1 MSSDPDP
8 EGTEEL
14 ACRQSF
20 TILTTDGFWN
30 GNTPSSIG
38 DADGSTGPTITSPSS
53 QPYTYSPVLPYA
65 DGGAQATSYDDP
77 NCARGSLRK
86 KTSKPPLYACRSG
99 SRGNS
104 SWTPPPCSEGK
115 FKIGRASCRK
125 RVCPSV
131 YISVLPETL
140 PKLQIQSYHT
150 HTP

>member
-38 DADGSTGPTITSPSS
+38 DADGSTAPTITSPSS

-65 DGGAQATSYDDP
+65 DGGD
-77 NCARGSLRK
+77 L
-86 KTSKPPLYACRSG
+86 
-99 SRGNS
+99 
-104 SWTPPPCSEGK
+104 
-115 FKIGRASCRK
+115 K
-125 RVCPSV
+125 RVVSGMSGTVPVDLGGGRILTRNIKSV
-131 YISVLPETL
+131 IISLVLES
-140 PKLQIQSYHT
+140 K
-150 HTP
+150 

>member
-38 DADGSTGPTITSPSS
+38 DADGSTAPTITSPSS

-65 DGGAQATSYDDP
+65 DGGAQARSYEDRKTVLEGTSESVRVDTGGRGVS
-77 NCARGSLRK
+77 NARR
-86 KTSKPPLYACRSG
+86 
-99 SRGNS
+99 
-104 SWTPPPCSEGK
+104 TPM
-115 FKIGRASCRK
+115 
-125 RVCPSV
+125 
-131 YISVLPETL
+131 
-140 PKLQIQSYHT
+140 
-150 HTP
+150 

>member
-65 DGGAQATSYDDP
+65 DGGDRKSVVSGKSVSVRVDLGG
-77 NCARGSLRK
+77 RRIIKK
-86 KTSKPPLYACRSG
+86 KTNQIKYNTRMTEK
-99 SRGNS
+99 RRD
-104 SWTPPPCSEGK
+104 
-115 FKIGRASCRK
+115 KINN
-125 RVCPSV
+125 VP
-131 YISVLPETL
+131 
-140 PKLQIQSYHT
+140 
-150 HTP
+150 

>member
-1 MSSDPDP
+1 MLDIVCLKQKTAYELRISDWRSDVCSSDRDP

-14 ACRQSF
+14 ACRQSS

-86 KTSKPPLYACRSG
+86 KTSNPPLYADRKST
-99 SRGNS
+99 RPNS
-104 SWTPPPCSEGK
+104 S
-115 FKIGRASCRK
+115 
-125 RVCPSV
+125 
-131 YISVLPETL
+131 
-140 PKLQIQSYHT
+140 H
-150 HTP
+150 